1 DSRDWVPTTGQAQWK
16 QVAIWNVIS
25 KRVTWLTMDSR
36 WQDLER
42 NPTPSLFDVD
52 QLRDYK

>member
-1 DSRDWVPTTGQAQWK
+1 GQAQWK